1 MTYHMPE
8 RKCMGKGNYRRTILE
23 LVLVTAIFS
32 LVSVF
37 ILKIYMTADRLQGQA
52 VAISAATI
60 RAESIAEYAGAKGV
74 DAAARYFDMHDR
86 DGVFVIYYDKQWN
99 RLEDN
104 LGENA
109 KKAKTGYMLILRGD
123 EPDNNRA
130 VPVEQAV
137 VYAGRCSEAESLLSG
152 NMAEEDLL
160 CKLQTLVLAQQ

>member
-1 MTYHMPE
+1 
-8 RKCMGKGNYRRTILE
+8 MGKGNYRRTILE

-52 VAISAATI
+52 VAISTATI
-60 RAESIAEYAGAKGV
+60 RVESIAEYAGAKGV
-74 DAAARYFDMHDR
+74 EAAAQYFDMHSR

-109 KKAKTGYMLILRGD
+109 KKAKAGYMIVLRRD
-123 EPDNNRA
+123 EQDINSA
-130 VPVEQAV
+130 APVEQAV
-137 VYAGRCSEAESLLSG
+137 VYAGRCSAEKALLSG
-152 NMAEEDLL
+152 NVAEEDVL
-160 CKLQTLVLAQQ
+160 CKLQTFVLAQQ